1 MEAIWQAVKEVT
13 KNQLP
18 EATFDLWIEPL
29 QAESGPRGD
38 LVLSCPNPF
47 ALRWV
52 QAHYLK
58 LIQQILTT
66 LNCTLPVHLKLLTAP
81 VRLPVPLAGGPAFP
95 APGFGKARRAG
106 GLTGPSP
113 LTSSWWGP
121 PTAWLTRHP
130 RP

>member
-29 QAESGPRGD
+29 QAESGPGGE
-38 LVLSCPNPF
+38 LILSCPNPF

-58 LIQQILTT
+58 LIQQILETT
-66 LNCTLPVHLKLLTAP
+66 LSYTLPVHLKLLTAP
-81 VRLPVPLAGGPAFP
+81 ARLPAPLPGASAFP
-95 APGFGKARRAG
+95 APGFGKDRQPAI
-106 GLTGPSP
+106 
-113 LTSSWWGP
+113 
-121 PTAWLTRHP
+121 
-130 RP
+130 